1 MKSILAKH
9 GDIIKI
15 TKVKSTRKSKYLKVG
30 AMLRVVWMR
39 LHPARYFIDEH
50 IMVKTNHPTN
60 PKSKLYLNSTN
71 YEWEIVS
78 QKYDCPMIYYFAPF
92 DSEKNI
98 GRSHNQHCEIV
109 PNAEDWICIT
119 DSDVLFLLPDTKK
132 QIEDIIQKHGNDYQV
147 FGCLTN
153 RIASPHQRHRKEV
166 DECTDI
172 LVHKVIAERYQIWH
186 YDEVIE
192 TTINVAGFLMVFQKK
207 TWDKYRFSDNSIRF
221 DSEFTDKVKA
231 DGGRLAI
238 MRGVYVFHD
247 YRLGHDNPMY
257 YIDHLT

>member
-1 MKSILAKH
+1 
-9 GDIIKI
+9 
-15 TKVKSTRKSKYLKVG
+15 
-30 AMLRVVWMR
+30 
-39 LHPARYFIDEH
+39 
-50 IMVKTNHPTN
+50 MVKQN
-60 PKSKLYLNSTN
+60 
-71 YEWEIVS
+71 I
-78 QKYDCPMIYYFAPF
+78 MIYYFAPF

-98 GRSHNQHCEIV
+98 GRSHNQHCGIV

-132 QIEDIIQKHGNDYQV
+132 QIEDIIRKHGSTYQV

-153 RIASPHQRHRKEV
+153 RIASPHQQYYGLWDVTDMRFHKE
-166 DECTDI
+166 I
-172 LVHKVIAERYQIWH
+172 AHKCKSMH
-186 YDEVIE
+186 YDEIKE
-192 TTINVAGFLMVFQKK
+192 TDINIAGFLMIFQKK

-247 YRLGHDNPMY
+247 YRLGHENPMY
-257 YIDHLT
+257 YIDHLK